1 MTRAE
6 LHRMVWSE
14 PATKIAARLSVS
26 DSYLIRVCGILA
38 VPRPPP
44 GYWRKREVGLDPPVV
59 PLPEAPPGTP
69 REWVKGPRH
78 PAARAVFRSR
88 ASDVDIP
95 ALMDRAALHFG
106 AASPDDG
113 GRYLRPRCRDLL
125 DLTTTQ
131 PCLGKCVDFARALFA
146 ALWERGH
153 EVRIAPPFEVSLRAR
168 IDPREDDAAP
178 AFVPSSRA
186 WRPMRPT
193 VTYIGPTPIGL
204 AVVETCEHLSMHYV
218 GSGRFVSEAEY
229 ASLSP
234 AERAGHTWKR
244 NMSRRGASG
253 LSPTRRSSAS
263 DGRGTGRKRR
273 VDRWRFASP
282 ASSRNSKRPR
292 SSLPIESRPRH
303 RLTRTAAA
311 SEPPRRPP
319 AARLSCASGRRAD
332 RGTRRRRGL

>member
-1 MTRAE
+1 MTREE

-14 PATKIAARLSVS
+14 PATRIAARLSVS
-26 DSYLIRVCGILA
+26 DVYLIRVCGILA

-95 ALMDRAALHFG
+95 ALIDRAVLHFG

-113 GRYLRPRCRDLL
+113 GRYLRPRGRDLL

-131 PCLGKCVDFARALFA
+131 PCLGKCVDFAREIFSALS
-146 ALWERGH
+146 ERGH
-153 EVRIAPPFEVSLRAR
+153 EVRIAPPFEVFLRAR
-168 IDPREDDAAP
+168 IDPREDEAAP

-193 VTYIGPTPIGL
+193 VTYIGRTPIGL

-218 GSGRFVSEAEY
+218 GSGRFVSETEY
-229 ASLSP
+229 ARLSP

-244 NMSRRGASG
+244 KMHVPSGRLRLVAYSPVFGIGWSRDW
-253 LSPTRRSSAS
+253 TETV
-263 DGRGTGRKRR
+263 GRPLALR
-273 VDRWRFASP
+273 VAGIV
-282 ASSRNSKRPR
+282 AE
-292 SSLPIESRPRH
+292 LE
-303 RLTRTAAA
+303 AAA
-311 SEPPRRPP
+311 QQ
-319 AARLSCASGRRAD
+319 LAD
-332 RGTRRRRGL
+332 REPAPPPLDADGGG